1 MENNIENSNDEI
13 KERIIKEKSQKTV
26 LVVDD
31 EKPIVDILVYNLKKE
46 GYNTL
51 EANDGEEAVRLVI
64 EKKPDLVLLDIM
76 LPKMDGLTVCKR
88 IRHNYNIPIIM
99 LSAKDEEI
107 DKILGLELGADDYI
121 TKPFSVRELIARVK
135 ANLRKG
141 DNEYGKNP
149 TDELQEKN
157 HIPNQII
164 VGDLYLDLDKF
175 EVKVRGKVIDLT
187 LREFEVLKY
196 LAQQPGQVV
205 TRETLLEKVWGYEY
219 YGDIR
224 TVDVTVRR
232 IREKIELDT
241 SSPKILIT
249 KRSVSY
255 HNNYWWSNNIYIIKK
270 KEGGNKMFLSKI
282 YFPPFIFSN

>member
-1 MENNIENSNDEI
+1 MDINEENNNSDII
-13 KERIIKEKSQKTV
+13 KEKIMKEKSQKTV

-51 EANDGEEAVRLVI
+51 EASDGEEAINMVVNN
-64 EKKPDLVLLDIM
+64 KPDLVLLDIM
-76 LPKMDGLTVCKR
+76 LPKMDGLTVCKK
-88 IRHNYNIPIIM
+88 IRHNYSIPIIM

-135 ANLRKG
+135 ANLRKN
-141 DNEYGKNP
+141 DNDYKKSSE
-149 TDELQEKN
+149 DEKYKLQA
-157 HIPNQII
+157 NQIL
-164 VGDLYLDLDKF
+164 VGDLFLDLDKF

-196 LAQQPGQVV
+196 LAQQPAQVV

-241 SSPKILIT
+241 SSPQILVT
-249 KRSVSY
+249 KRSVGY
-255 HNNYWWSNNIYIIKK
+255 YIASN
-270 KEGGNKMFLSKI
+270 
-282 YFPPFIFSN
+282 

>member
-1 MENNIENSNDEI
+1 MENSEENS
-13 KERIIKEKSQKTV
+13 KEKIREKLIKEKSKKTV

-51 EANDGEEAVRLVI
+51 EANDGEEAIKIVS
-64 EKKPDLVLLDIM
+64 EKRPDLVLLDIM
-76 LPKMDGLTVCKR
+76 LPKMDGLTVCQR

-135 ANLRKG
+135 ANLRKN
-141 DNEYGKNP
+141 DNDYSKIIEIENK
-149 TDELQEKN
+149 EEE
-157 HIPNQII
+157 HIPNEIS

-175 EVKVRGKVIDLT
+175 EVKVRGKIIDLT

-196 LAQQPGQVV
+196 LAKQPGQVV

-232 IREKIELDT
+232 IREKIEQDT
-241 SSPKILIT
+241 STPKILIT
-249 KRSVSY
+249 KRSVGY
-255 HNNYWWSNNIYIIKK
+255 YIA
-270 KEGGNKMFLSKI
+270 SK
-282 YFPPFIFSN
+282 

>member
-76 LPKMDGLTVCKR
+76 LPKMDGLTVCKK

-107 DKILGLELGADDYI
+107 DKILGLKLGADDYI

-135 ANLRKG
+135 ANLRKS
-141 DNEYGKNP
+141 DNEYNKVVEEAKDNGRV
-149 TDELQEKN
+149 
-157 HIPNQII
+157 PNEIK

-175 EVKVRGKVIDLT
+175 EVKVRGQVIDLT

-249 KRSVSY
+249 KRSVGY
-255 HNNYWWSNNIYIIKK
+255 YIAAK
-270 KEGGNKMFLSKI
+270 
-282 YFPPFIFSN
+282 